1 MELADT
7 RGLEPRALRREGSS
21 PSSGII
27 FACNLNKESY
37 THYRYSKVAQ
47 PVEQVAVNHWV
58 AGSSPALGE
67 FIIILCEFIM
77 AITASAKKAIK
88 RSRFLRARNLIFKES
103 MKKSIKLFKKS
114 VLSNESNDVVQANL
128 VDAYS
133 AIDKAA
139 RKNIIHKNNA
149 ARKKSRLAKM
159 AVAS

>member
-1 MELADT
+1 
-7 RGLEPRALRREGSS
+7 
-21 PSSGII
+21 
-27 FACNLNKESY
+27 
-37 THYRYSKVAQ
+37 
-47 PVEQVAVNHWV
+47 
-58 AGSSPALGE
+58 
-67 FIIILCEFIM
+67 M